1 MWRFLK
7 PIAKKART
15 EEEEEE
21 EGGRDANAAKPKPT
35 SAGTGGRKFQT
46 KWLYDDA
53 GKKRDWLT
61 VKNNIMFC
69 TVCTTFGKDKKSQAS
84 HFVVG
89 CSSMKVESI
98 ISHEGTRNHD
108 KNMKIKQAK
117 SAPLHEAPSVQV
129 LTKLSD
135 VNTQKMKLLF
145 RNAHAIAKKG
155 RPITDYVWQCSL
167 DEKKGLSVGKTY
179 RNRETGKLFV
189 KYIAKA
195 ARDKLSSTVLQSPF
209 LSVMVD
215 GSTDRSVKEEEL
227 TYVRCCKA
235 GKVEVHFV
243 GIEAVDKADAAHIT
257 RAVQNQM
264 QTVCKDWESKLVA
277 VASRIYI
284 LYILYCGPWLVVELV
299 LM

>member
-15 EEEEEE
+15 EEEEEEEEE

-195 ARDKLSSTVLQSPF
+195 ASEHFYMAEYNGKGNSLFWHLASKKYGWRVCF
-209 LSVMVD
+209 F
-215 GSTDRSVKEEEL
+215 
-227 TYVRCCKA
+227 TY
-235 GKVEVHFV
+235 
-243 GIEAVDKADAAHIT
+243 
-257 RAVQNQM
+257 
-264 QTVCKDWESKLVA
+264 
-277 VASRIYI
+277 
-284 LYILYCGPWLVVELV
+284 
-299 LM
+299 